1 MTGDVLRR
9 LREAYGFPADKV
21 ASRAGMTVAGF
32 KTIERDGTSYGKTHV
47 YGGEVF
53 RGALNRKQRN
63 FRRVLDA
70 LRMLKKRGGR

>member
-9 LREAYGFPADKV
+9 LRESYGFPADKV

-32 KTIERDGTSYGKTHV
+32 KTIEREGMSYGGSV
-47 YGGEVF
+47 
-53 RGALNRKQRN
+53 ANSNRKQRN